1 MHDCERIGF
10 VGLGRMGEPMAARL
24 RARGFALHV
33 FDQRPEAAQAF
44 AAAHGAEAAASLEGL
59 AASVDVLVTM
69 LPDDEAVRA
78 VMMLAAIHLR
88 AGSLAIDMGSS
99 SPSLTIA
106 LAEDFAARGIGY
118 VDAPVMGGVVFAQ
131 DGSLD
136 VMAGGRDADIER
148 AMPLL
153 SALGRQVLRCAG
165 PGSGHALKALGN
177 FVNAA
182 ALAAVLEAM
191 AIGRTCGMSSE
202 FLADALAKMCT
213 GRQHPLEK
221 KVVPHVMT
229 GRFATGMAMGLIA
242 KDVSIAAGLARDRG
256 APSPMASETARL
268 WREASARFG
277 ATADQTEIARW
288 WTDETGVKL

>member
-1 MHDCERIGF
+1 MQLSDRVGF

-24 RARGFALHV
+24 CASGFRLRV
-33 FDQRPEAAQAF
+33 LDRRPEVASAF
-44 AAAHGAEAAASLEGL
+44 AEAHGAEAAASLDDL
-59 AASVDVLVTM
+59 AAGVDVLVTM

-78 VMMLAAIHLR
+78 VMKLAGGHLR

-99 SPSLTIA
+99 SPSLTMA
-106 LAEDFAARGIGY
+106 LAGEFAARGIGY
-118 VDAPVMGGVVFAQ
+118 VDAPVMGGVVFAR

-136 VMAGGRDADIER
+136 VMAGGRDADVQR
-148 AMPLL
+148 GMPLL

-182 ALAAVLEAM
+182 ALAAMLEAM
-191 AIGRTCGMSSE
+191 TIGRTCGMSSE
-202 FLADALAKMCT
+202 FLADAFAKMCT

-221 KVVPHVMT
+221 KVVPHVLT
-229 GRFATGMAMGLIA
+229 GRFATGMQMSLIA

-277 ATADQTEIARW
+277 PGADQTEIARW
-288 WTDETGVKL
+288 WTDPTGVQL